1 MGFAGDN
8 NLGVIGK
15 TTFFLISFS
24 KVKGLVWD
32 GRREDMSSTDLSHW
46 NNFQNLPL
54 PWRDFKLWKVKKVEV
69 KFVRVQERRGVG
81 S

>member
-1 MGFAGDN
+1 MGFAGDI

-24 KVKGLVWD
+24 KMKGLGWEE
-32 GRREDMSSTDLSHW
+32 GGNELHRPRYW
-46 NNFQNLPL
+46 NSFQNLPL
-54 PWRDFKLWKVKKVEV
+54 PWRDFKCGKVKVEV
-69 KFVRVQERRGVG
+69 KFVHVQEGYGIG